1 MSRADTWQTQYGSSG
16 RETRRS
22 PEALGNNRIIWSDL
36 LPLHVI
42 PGEGP
47 VSDAPQESLSL
58 NFAKVNWKYSVLDAK
73 TSEKPEVVG
82 RDLTQQKKM

>member
-1 MSRADTWQTQYGSSG
+1 MARQDVKHGDRRRRWEITESSG
-16 RETRRS
+16 VTF
-22 PEALGNNRIIWSDL
+22 

-82 RDLTQQKKM
+82 WDLTQQKKI

>member
-1 MSRADTWQTQYGSSG
+1 MSIMIFQSSSRPQAHQVSPHQTGDEQ
-16 RETRRS
+16 
-22 PEALGNNRIIWSDL
+22 L
-36 LPLHVI
+36 
-42 PGEGP
+42 
-47 VSDAPQESLSL
+47 LSL